1 MITKRIIPCLD
12 VKDGRVV
19 KGVNFAG
26 LQDMADPVEM
36 ARYYNAAGADEL
48 VFYDITASVEGRTIF
63 TDILRRVASEIF
75 IPLTVGGGIGS
86 LEDFD
91 RVLKCGADKVSVN
104 SGAIKN
110 PAIISAAAQRYGN
123 QCVVLSADIK
133 RVDGKFRLFTKGG
146 RENTGIDALDSID
159 TDGVKNGFDLE
170 LLDAVAQ
177 RCAVPIIAS
186 GGAGKMD
193 DFKEL
198 FLNHPRVDA
207 GLAAS
212 IFHTKQVD
220 IRDLKLYLRENG
232 VEMRV

>member
-1 MITKRIIPCLD
+1 MKR
-12 VKDGRVV
+12 KR
-19 KGVNFAG
+19 
-26 LQDMADPVEM
+26 
-36 ARYYNAAGADEL
+36 
-48 VFYDITASVEGRTIF
+48 
-63 TDILRRVASEIF
+63 
-75 IPLTVGGGIGS
+75 LTVIAVCVM
-86 LEDFD
+86 F
-91 RVLKCGADKVSVN
+91 
-104 SGAIKN
+104 AI
-110 PAIISAAAQRYGN
+110 
-123 QCVVLSADIK
+123 L
-133 RVDGKFRLFTKGG
+133 LLT
-146 RENTGIDALDSID
+146 ALDSRLRVVTYEISSEKITAPVRLAVL
-159 TDGVKNGFDLE
+159 TDLHSCDYGEGQRE

>member
-1 MITKRIIPCLD
+1 ME
-12 VKDGRVV
+12 VK
-19 KGVNFAG
+19 
-26 LQDMADPVEM
+26 EM
-36 ARYYNAAGADEL
+36 EAALEAILFAAGEP
-48 VFYDITASVEGRTIF
+48 IGVERLCLG
-63 TDILRRVASEIF
+63 
-75 IPLTVGGGIGS
+75 
-86 LEDFD
+86 LEVD
-91 RVLKCGADKVSVN
+91 R
-104 SGAIKN
+104 
-110 PAIISAAAQRYGN
+110 P
-123 QCVVLSADIK
+123 
-133 RVDGKFRLFTKGG
+133 T
-146 RENTGIDALDSID
+146 
-159 TDGVKNGFDLE
+159 
-170 LLDAVAQ
+170 LDAVAQ